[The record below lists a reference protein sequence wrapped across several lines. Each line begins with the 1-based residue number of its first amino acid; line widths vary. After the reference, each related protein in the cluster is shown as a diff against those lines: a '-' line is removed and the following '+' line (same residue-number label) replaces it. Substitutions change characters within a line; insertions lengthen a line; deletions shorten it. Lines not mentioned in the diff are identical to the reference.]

1 MSPGTGRLM
10 RVPFGL
16 SSYQRGP
23 GDLPELPVINCYAE
37 EAPTEE
43 GRVVLQSRP
52 GLSDRSA
59 NMGQGPVKQL
69 FTQDGVLSG
78 ALFGVSNGTLYEA
91 TTSLGVIA
99 GSGFVSMAGNEIGL
113 MVTAGSSLYYW
124 NGTVLATVSFPDSA
138 SVSHVFTGGSRFWA
152 IRADTGKLYWTDSL
166 EADVEALDFATA
178 ESLPDKLLQ
187 GLWIDGQPILFGA
200 ESVEFWQQTGSSTL
214 PITPLKH
221 LVWEV
226 GIKATGC
233 AVNIMD
239 TFACVTSENN
249 VVLQSEKNIISNAG
263 LQARIEASTNVSLF
277 TFLLDGV
284 EFLALRLDAETQVF
298 NPRTGM
304 WSEFESYGETNWVPQ
319 CFASGVFGS
328 SLDGKTLE
336 WGTAHADI
344 VTAGNPSGVLE
355 RRFRGGFAING
366 GGINI
371 ANVQLRCN
379 VGQTPYLTGDYTEP
393 TVEMRLSRDAGQTW
407 GNWRGVS
414 LGSQGSYR
422 TKVQWRACG
431 MASQPAFLAEF
442 RVTDPIDVRF
452 SDVLVNEAWGGR

>member
-1 MSPGTGRLM
+1 M

-37 EAPTEE
+37 AAPTEE
-43 GRVVLQSRP
+43 GQVVLQSRP
-52 GLSDRSA
+52 GLADRSA
-59 NMGQGPVKQL
+59 NMGAGPVKQL
-69 FTQDGVLSG
+69 FQRDLVLDT
-78 ALFGVSNGTLYEA
+78 ALLGVSGGYLYSGTTPIGL
-91 TTSLGVIA
+91 IA
-99 GSGFVSMAGNEIGL
+99 GLGFVSMAGNEIGV
-113 MVTAGSSLYYW
+113 MVTAGTSLYYY
-124 NGTVLATVSFPDSA
+124 NGTALATVSFPDSA
-138 SVSHVFTGGSRFWA
+138 DVAHIEVGGSRFWA
-152 IRADTGKLYWTDSL
+152 VRKDTGKLYWTDAL

-178 ESLPDKLLQ
+178 ESLPDRLLQ
-187 GLWIDGQPILFGA
+187 TLWIDGQPILFGA

-233 AVNIMD
+233 AVGIGD

-249 VVLQSEKNIISNAG
+249 VCLQSEKNVISNPG
-263 LQARIEASTNVSLF
+263 LQARIEASSNVSLF

-284 EFLALRLDAETQVF
+284 EFLALRLDDETQVF
-298 NPRTGM
+298 NLATGM
-304 WSEFESYGETNWVPQ
+304 WSEFESYGEGNWIPQ
-319 CFASGVFGS
+319 CYAGGVFGS
-328 SLDGKTLE
+328 SLDGKTLA
-336 WGTAHADI
+336 WGADHEDL
-344 VTAGNPSGVLE
+344 VTTNNPAGVLE

-366 GGINI
+366 GGVNI

-379 VGQTPYLTGDYTEP
+379 VGQTPYLSGDYTDP
-393 TVEMRLSRDAGQTW
+393 QVEMRLSRDAGQTW

-414 LGSQGSYR
+414 LGAQGRYR

-431 MASQPAFLAEF
+431 MASQPAFLAEL
-442 RVTDPIDVRF
+442 RVTAPVDVRF
-452 SDVLVNEAWGGR
+452 SDLLVNEAWGGR